1 MTERIRLTGVSK
13 QYAANK
19 KATPSLALDG
29 IDLSIEAGEVYGLIG
44 RSGAGKSTL
53 LRMVNGLEAP
63 TSGQVHVDGVDVQK
77 LSAGELRTLRHG
89 IGMVFQ
95 QFSLWNSRTVYGNIA
110 TPLKIA
116 GWKDADISRRVGEL
130 LDFVGLGGKAFARPR
145 QLSGGQKQRVGIARA
160 IASRPSILL
169 ADEATSAL
177 DPQTTTEIVDLLRSV
192 NSEFGIT
199 IVVVTH
205 EMDVISRLADRVSI
219 LSHGRVVESGDI
231 HQILARPSHTVTE
244 GLVGSYTRTALTD
257 DEKTALRDRFEGRR
271 ISVVVDDALVDSPL
285 LSRLAREHGVDFAII
300 QGGVARVKNQ
310 PYGQLSLALFGDDEA
325 IDRFTAELGAQ
336 TEVTV
341 W

>member
-1 MTERIRLTGVSK
+1 MSERIRLTEVSK
-13 QYAANK
+13 QYVANK
-19 KATPSLALDG
+19 KATPALALDG
-29 IDLSIEAGEVYGLIG
+29 IDLLIEAGEVYGLIG

-53 LRMVNGLEAP
+53 LRMINGLEAP
-63 TSGQVHVDGVDVQK
+63 TSGQVLVDGVDVQT
-77 LSAGELRTLRHG
+77 LSPGELRTLRHG

-192 NSEFGIT
+192 NREFGIT

-219 LSHGRVVESGDI
+219 LSQGRVVESGEI
-231 HQILARPSHTVTE
+231 HQILARPSHAVTQ

-257 DEKTALRDRFEGRR
+257 AEKTALRDRFGGRK
-271 ISVVVDDALVDSPL
+271 ISVAVDDVLVNSPV
-285 LSRLAREHGVDFAII
+285 LSRLARENGVDFAVI
-300 QGGVARVKNQ
+300 QGGVARVKDQ
-310 PYGQLSLALFGDDEA
+310 PYGQLSLALYGDDVA
-325 IDRFTAELGAQ
+325 IDRFTADLSAQ
-336 TEVTV
+336 TEVTA

>member
-13 QYAANK
+13 QYPAK
-19 KATPSLALDG
+19 KSDVPALALDA
-29 IDLSIEAGEVYGLIG
+29 IDLSIQAGEVYGLIG

-53 LRMVNGLEAP
+53 LRMINGLEAP
-63 TSGQVHVDGVDVQK
+63 TSGTVRVDGVDVHS
-77 LSAGELRTLRHG
+77 LAPGDLRTLRHG

-110 TPLKIA
+110 APLQVA
-116 GWKDADISRRVGEL
+116 GWNEQDITRRVGEL

-192 NSEFGIT
+192 NRDLGIT

-205 EMDVISRLADRVSI
+205 EMDVISQLADRVSI
-219 LSHGRVVESGDI
+219 LSDGRVVESGEI
-231 HQILARPSHTVTE
+231 HQILARSTHAVTA

-257 DEKTALRDRFEGRR
+257 AQRVVLRDKFSGRR
-271 ISVVVDDALVDSPL
+271 ISIVVDDALVDSPV
-285 LSRLAREHGVDFAII
+285 LSRIARAHEVDFSII
-300 QGGVARVKNQ
+300 QGGVARVKDQ
-310 PYGQLSLALFGDDEA
+310 PYGQLSLALYGDDAA

-336 TEVTV
+336 TEVTP